1 MFTAALF
8 TIARTSKQSKCPVTG
23 ECIKKM
29 WYIYTVEY
37 FSAIKNEIMPI
48 VATWMDLEIII
59 LSKKKIP
66 YDITYMWNLKKGYK
80 WTYLQ
85 NRSRITDV
93 ENKLMVTG
101 G

>member
-8 TIARTSKQSKCPVTG
+8 TIARTSKRPKCPVTG
-23 ECIKKM
+23 EWIKNM